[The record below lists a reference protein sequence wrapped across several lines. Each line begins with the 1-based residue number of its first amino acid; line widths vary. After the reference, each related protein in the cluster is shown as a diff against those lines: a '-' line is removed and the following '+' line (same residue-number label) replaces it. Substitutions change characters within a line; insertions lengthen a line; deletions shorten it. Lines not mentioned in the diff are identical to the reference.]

1 MKDSFKSYRDL
12 EVWQKGM
19 SFAKYIYQVTAG
31 FPVEERF
38 SLVNQIRR
46 AAISI
51 PSNIAEGH
59 ARSGT
64 AEFQHFISIAM
75 GSIAEVETQ
84 ILLSADLGYLNN
96 GVKDNLL
103 SDLDTIG
110 KMLRGLYKSLLLPK
124 SKKRPE

>member
-64 AEFQHFISIAM
+64 GEFQHFISISM

-84 ILLSADLGYLNN
+84 ILIAADLGYLNN
-96 GVKDNLL
+96 DVKNNIL
-103 SDLDTIG
+103 SELDIIG
-110 KMLRGLYKSLLLPK
+110 KMLRGLYKSLLNFK
-124 SKKRPE
+124 SEKRLK

>member
-1 MKDSFKSYRDL
+1 
-12 EVWQKGM
+12 M

-51 PSNIAEGH
+51 PSNVAEGH

-75 GSIAEVETQ
+75 GSIAEIETQ

-96 GVKDNLL
+96 GVKNNIL
-103 SDLDTIG
+103 SELDIIG

>member
-64 AEFQHFISIAM
+64 GEFQHFISISM

-84 ILLSADLGYLNN
+84 ILIAADLGYLNN
-96 GVKDNLL
+96 DVKNNIL
-103 SDLDTIG
+103 SGLDIVG
-110 KMLRGLYKSLLLPK
+110 KMLRRLYKSLLNFK
-124 SKKRPE
+124 SEKRLK